1 MKLSQNDLS
10 KKYAEL
16 LSYEREI
23 KFLEAKRRATVAY
36 LEKNGYNWPIEDYK
50 FYD

>member
-23 KFLEAKRRATVAY
+23 AILEAKRNSVILN
-36 LEKNGYNWPIEDYK
+36 LEKNDYKWPVKDYK
-50 FYD
+50 FYT